1 VTSSAEQRRR
11 APAVFFD
18 RDNTL
23 VEDPGYLADPAR
35 VVLFADVPTAIV
47 RLQNAG
53 YRVVVVTNQSGV
65 ARGLI
70 TEEQLEAVHQRV
82 KELLARQGAAL
93 DAIYACPY
101 LDGPEATVEQYRRA
115 TDLRKPAPGMLLKA
129 AHELQLDLARS
140 WMVGDSSRDVEAG
153 LRAGCR
159 TILLERNGTSAA
171 RQEDARSNQ
180 GQIRPT
186 GVVASLTEAA
196 DMILN
201 QHSAPADP
209 QRGGSPTSSDTAA
222 ALPPQPGELD
232 ASESAGA
239 DPKAS
244 GSPSAPEPSG
254 SDVHSV
260 LVDIRNLLDRTSR
273 ARRQEDFSL
282 RRLSSTLLQ
291 MLAVVVAFW
300 GLFALFA
307 DNGAVATARFALAI
321 FLQLTT
327 LGLRPRGEG
336 E

>member
-1 VTSSAEQRRR
+1 
-11 APAVFFD
+11 VFFD

-23 VEDPGYLADPAR
+23 VEDPGYLADSAR
-35 VVLFADVPTAIV
+35 VVLYAEAPAAIV

-70 TEEQLEAVHQRV
+70 TEEQLEAVHERV
-82 KELLARQGAAL
+82 KELLAQQGASL

-140 WMVGDSSRDVEAG
+140 WMVGDSARDVEAG

-159 TILLERNGTSAA
+159 TILLERNGSPAAAEPTGDLANPA
-171 RQEDARSNQ
+171 RQ
-180 GQIRPT
+180 RPT
-186 GVVASLTEAA
+186 CTVSSLTEAA

-201 QHSAPADP
+201 QHPAPADP
-209 QRGGSPTSSDTAA
+209 QLGGGGTRPEAAGDSARSPTS
-222 ALPPQPGELD
+222 
-232 ASESAGA
+232 
-239 DPKAS
+239 
-244 GSPSAPEPSG
+244 PSAAPGTPG
-254 SDVHSV
+254 APDLHSV
-260 LVDIRNLLDRTSR
+260 LVEIRNLLDRTSR

-307 DNGAVATARFALAI
+307 DNGAVATARFALAV

-327 LGLRPRGEG
+327 LGLRPRNEG